1 MVYSGFNLC
10 PFRIRWSDT
19 AAANVVRKLRYL
31 IEKSFNKARLKVPL
45 TISQTLFQT
54 DRLLRHYSMG
64 YGTKYSRMGHNIS
77 KIWSDMVCFVFSNFI
92 WSILEY
98 FASYFSL
105 TLSLFY
111 SLLLLFTTFQAVL
124 INNNKKLYTSWPCE
138 WNFEGMQR
146 HVSSHTLIA
155 QYEGKSLK
163 CWKSKEKVNPSW
175 KRRIKNLN
183 LWFYFNE

>member
-1 MVYSGFNLC
+1 M
-10 PFRIRWSDT
+10 W
-19 AAANVVRKLRYL
+19 
-31 IEKSFNKARLKVPL
+31 LKVPL
-45 TISQTLFQT
+45 TISQTLFLT

-64 YGTKYSRMGHNIS
+64 YGAKYSRMGHNIS
-77 KIWSDMVCFVFSNFI
+77 KILSGMVCFVFSSFT

-105 TLSLFY
+105 TLSHSLF
-111 SLLLLFTTFQAVL
+111 LLFTTFQSVL
-124 INNNKKLYTSWPCE
+124 INNKKKLYKSWPCE

-163 CWKSKEKVNPSW
+163 RWKSKEKVDLSW